1 MWKMLVLGWVLGCA
15 PSASDLQTQATAALS
30 SMQYDKA
37 LELSEQAL
45 ALGGAQADAVLA
57 WQLQQ
62 VRLEAMARKGQGSQ
76 VKTTLD
82 QLSGRYPAQVGSTHY
97 LTMGTLVQQAGDT
110 TGAIDLFAEGDK
122 RFPDESAAF
131 KTAID
136 AIKNKADSD
145 SAEIEKLKA
154 LGYL

>member
-1 MWKMLVLGWVLGCA
+1 MWWKVLVLVCGLGCS
-15 PSASDLQTQATAALS
+15 PSASDLQKQATSALS

-37 LELSEQAL
+37 LALSEQAL
-45 ALGGAQADAVLA
+45 ALGESDPLLA
-57 WQLQQ
+57 WQLEQ
-62 VRLEAMARKGQGSQ
+62 VRLEAMARKGQGAQ
-76 VKTTLD
+76 VKAALE
-82 QLSGRYPAQVGSTHY
+82 QLSQRYSAQVGSTQY
-97 LTMGTLVQQAGDT
+97 LTMGTLVQEAGDT

-122 RFPDESAAF
+122 RFPEESAAF

-136 AIKNKADSD
+136 GIKNKVDSD